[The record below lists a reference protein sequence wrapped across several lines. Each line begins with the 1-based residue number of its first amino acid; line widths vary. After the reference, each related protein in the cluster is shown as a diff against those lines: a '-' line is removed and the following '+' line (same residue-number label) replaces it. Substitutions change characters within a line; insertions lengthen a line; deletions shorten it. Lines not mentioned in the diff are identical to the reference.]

1 MAVFNTS
8 AFVNSVQVVRPNLFM
23 SYLVVPAALKTA
35 MNYGDPDV
43 IGSLSNSAWSLG
55 VDFNGN
61 TAGAF
66 PFRCEATEL
75 PGKTV
80 NGIDIDESG
89 PTFKVSTD
97 VVYNDINL
105 SIIASKDMQ
114 ERRIFEAW
122 IEYMVGNRNG
132 LGNGVSGRGGLVRY
146 YNDYI
151 GTLELYQIDEQGNRL
166 AGYTLHNTYPIALGS
181 MSANW
186 EERDTY
192 QRFSVTMS
200 YRYHTV
206 YFPENPLQL
215 EPF

>member
-8 AFVNSVQVVRPNLFM
+8 AFVDSVQIVRPNLFEA
-23 SYLVVPAALKTA
+23 YLIVPSKLKSA
-35 MNYGDPDV
+35 MNYGDPGV
-43 IGSLSNSAWSLG
+43 IGSLSNGFWSLG
-55 VDFNGN
+55 VQFSAN
-61 TAGAF
+61 TAGSF

-75 PGKTV
+75 PGRTV
-80 NGIDIDESG
+80 NGIDIDEFG
-89 PTFKVSTD
+89 PAFRKATD

-122 IEYMVGNRNG
+122 IEYMVGNTRS
-132 LGNGVSGRGGLVRY
+132 LGGVGGQGGLARY

-151 GTLELYQIDEQGNRL
+151 GTLELYQIDEQGNRIS
-166 AGYTLHNTYPIALGS
+166 GYKLHNTYPISLGS
-181 MSANW
+181 MNANW

-206 YFPENPLQL
+206 YFPENLIQV
-215 EPF
+215 EPV